1 MSEGSYFPDYFS
13 IEDIMVTQE
22 KVPCVTVVPFSLTGF
37 SIEENDDKH
46 IDENVTINV
55 PLWLAKKLCSRQI
68 KYLKVEVPEMFKQ
81 HNIDAYEA
89 DPRIIDL
96 YRINP
101 YFFEYGMIYSQIPH
115 KFGTKIR
122 EILQKMGKER
132 FKKILNWVMHEMKDP
147 WKMQELDLS
156 EQRILK
162 NGLKGMDMLN
172 EWLHQTQLKIKPSDV
187 VTRLNRSKALD
198 SI

>member
-1 MSEGSYFPDYFS
+1 M
-13 IEDIMVTQE
+13 
-22 KVPCVTVVPFSLTGF
+22 
-37 SIEENDDKH
+37 
-46 IDENVTINV
+46 
-55 PLWLAKKLCSRQI
+55 WLAKKLCSRQI

-122 EILQKMGKER
+122 EILQKVFLIYIIFIKIYTLVKYEAKIYLSIFFFSDGQGK
-132 FKKILNWVMHEMKDP
+132 I
-147 WKMQELDLS
+147 
-156 EQRILK
+156 
-162 NGLKGMDMLN
+162 
-172 EWLHQTQLKIKPSDV
+172 
-187 VTRLNRSKALD
+187 
-198 SI
+198 

>member
-1 MSEGSYFPDYFS
+1 
-13 IEDIMVTQE
+13 
-22 KVPCVTVVPFSLTGF
+22 
-37 SIEENDDKH
+37 
-46 IDENVTINV
+46 
-55 PLWLAKKLCSRQI
+55 
-68 KYLKVEVPEMFKQ
+68 
-81 HNIDAYEA
+81 
-89 DPRIIDL
+89 
-96 YRINP
+96 
-101 YFFEYGMIYSQIPH
+101 
-115 KFGTKIR
+115 
-122 EILQKMGKER
+122 MGKER